1 MELVDKLSEYVCK
14 LLDVV
19 RGRDEL
25 EICLNKVGKENE
37 EKYKRLARID
47 LALKYQEMPVRIL
60 FKDIIYFHLN
70 ILKVNKVCCA
80 SLLSAKNC
88 RNLDLRH

>member
-47 LALKYQEMPVRIL
+47 LALKYEEMPV
-60 FKDIIYFHLN
+60 N
-70 ILKVNKVCCA
+70 IF
-80 SLLSAKNC
+80 LLIKS
-88 RNLDLRH
+88 

>member
-1 MELVDKLSEYVCK
+1 MSEYVCK

-25 EICLNKVGKENE
+25 EICLNKIGKENE

-47 LALKYQEMPVRIL
+47 LALKCEEMPVSYIEN
-60 FKDIIYFHLN
+60 F
-70 ILKVNKVCCA
+70 LKVIEIFIT
-80 SLLSAKNC
+80 
-88 RNLDLRH
+88 

>member
-1 MELVDKLSEYVCK
+1 MELSDKMSDYVCK

-37 EKYKRLARID
+37 EKYQRLARID
-47 LALKYQEMPVRIL
+47 LALKYEEMPVNL
-60 FKDIIYFHLN
+60 F
-70 ILKVNKVCCA
+70 
-80 SLLSAKNC
+80 LLIKS
-88 RNLDLRH
+88 

>member
-1 MELVDKLSEYVCK
+1 MSEYVCK

-25 EICLNKVGKENE
+25 EICLNKIGKENE

-47 LALKYQEMPVRIL
+47 LALKCEEMPVSYIKI
-60 FKDIIYFHLN
+60 F
-70 ILKVNKVCCA
+70 
-80 SLLSAKNC
+80 
-88 RNLDLRH
+88 

>member
-1 MELVDKLSEYVCK
+1 MSEYVCK

-37 EKYKRLARID
+37 ENYKRLARID
-47 LALKYQEMPVRIL
+47 LALKYEEMPV
-60 FKDIIYFHLN
+60 N
-70 ILKVNKVCCA
+70 IKSFIK
-80 SLLSAKNC
+80 
-88 RNLDLRH
+88 RNY